1 MWILKKNGKR
11 QATVFSS
18 NKVFFLFFFCNCRKL
33 LAIKVASF
41 CRNCIVL
48 QKLHRFAKI
57 VSICK
62 NCNAPRKWAGD
73 LTKKKRKIN
82 STILHW
88 KSASIWM
95 IWMTNHNIVN
105 YFMGNVGA
113 QDTIESRIIH
123 RLKYLIP
130 GRWSLTGRKFHVGS
144 ETECFWNVVNEV
156 RLWF

>member
-1 MWILKKNGKR
+1 MKRYDNFSLTLLEINNKNSCWTKWIPIRTFTNVNIEKKMVSDK
-11 QATVFSS
+11 QQFSHQI
-18 NKVFFLFFFCNCRKL
+18 KFFFLFFCNCRKL

-95 IWMTNHNIVN
+95 IWMTN
-105 YFMGNVGA
+105 
-113 QDTIESRIIH
+113 R
-123 RLKYLIP
+123 
-130 GRWSLTGRKFHVGS
+130 
-144 ETECFWNVVNEV
+144 
-156 RLWF
+156 